1 MARCRTRSSSGPE
14 SRRCLERCWS
24 LDCDLDFMILRARW
38 LRRQDLPGQAIAIEE
53 ELQPIF

>member
-1 MARCRTRSSSGPE
+1 M
-14 SRRCLERCWS
+14 ERCWS

-38 LRRQDLPGQAIAIEE
+38 LRRRDLPGQAIAIEE